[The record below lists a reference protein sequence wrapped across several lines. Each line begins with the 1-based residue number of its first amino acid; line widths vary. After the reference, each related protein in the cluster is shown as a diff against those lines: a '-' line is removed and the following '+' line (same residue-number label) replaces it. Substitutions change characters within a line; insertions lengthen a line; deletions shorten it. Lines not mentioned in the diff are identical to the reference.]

1 MKNLINA
8 MAGIGVVLGLWSTP
22 AISQDVG
29 PTFAQA
35 QASKSAEVTCL
46 FTHTPGFVVQNE
58 NGRMEGI
65 LVDLL
70 TEFQSYVKTR
80 RGIALTFKFERVPN
94 DNFQELMERVKA
106 SEGAV
111 LGVSNITI
119 TEERQNVYDF
129 STPYISNI
137 SVLISHPSVPEVTN
151 LGEISRAFAGK
162 TAYAAPGT
170 THENRLLRYQ
180 REYLPNMQ
188 IVPMMYET
196 VILDKVAA
204 DPNAFASTDFIFYA
218 NALKNNIRVKRHPAG
233 DGESEQFG
241 LALSKNNDW
250 TAMMNEFLNSGY
262 LKSSGYRKRISD
274 HLGYH
279 ALSLLSTLSQ

>member
-1 MKNLINA
+1 MV
-8 MAGIGVVLGLWSTP
+8 GVLVALSLWAFPVT
-22 AISQDVG
+22 AQDVG

-35 QASKSAEVTCL
+35 QASKSAEIKCL
-46 FTHTPGFVVQNE
+46 FTHTPGFIVQDE
-58 NGRMEGI
+58 TGKVQGI

-70 TEFQSYVKTR
+70 TDFQAYVKAK
-80 RGIALTFKFERVPN
+80 RGIILTYKFERVPN
-94 DNFQELMERVKA
+94 DNFQQLMDRVKA

-119 TEERQNVYDF
+119 TDERLKVFDF
-129 STPYISNI
+129 TTPYIANI
-137 SVLISHPSVPEVTN
+137 SVLISHPSVPEVKN
-151 LGEISRAFAGK
+151 MSGMSNAFAGK

-170 THENRLLRYQ
+170 THEERLLGIQ
-180 REYLPNMQ
+180 SQYLPGME
-188 IVPMMYET
+188 ILPMMYET
-196 VILDKVAA
+196 VILDKVAS
-204 DPNAFASTDFIFYA
+204 DPNAIASTDFIFYA

-233 DGESEQFG
+233 DGNSEQFG

-262 LKSSGYRKRISD
+262 LKSTEYRKGISD

-279 ALSLLSTLSQ
+279 ALSLLSSISQ